1 MNAAA
6 RTRVLGAAAWLGV
19 AFVGAL
25 LLRFGE
31 AAVLG
36 GVLAFVGVL
45 LSLLWAFGGDL
56 LGRRA
61 WSVEA
66 PNRLAWLSQN
76 VKPWMALV
84 GVSALLRVPVPLW
97 PDGFAFIATTQ
108 TVLLALAALL
118 WAWERVGNK
127 ALVLFAACFVLGLAV
142 EIAGSRTGFLFGS
155 YDYDP
160 PGPKVLGVPLLVP
173 LGWWWMTLA
182 ALASSQ
188 GRPLLAGALMVA
200 LDVGLE
206 PLMTTYGFWSWA
218 PGGTSYYGVPWTNF
232 LGWFVVGALLS
243 WLILR
248 LTPTILGRGT
258 TFRAAYLV
266 ELFFLPAGLLLLG
279 KFEAALLTL
288 VLMGGGAW
296 ISSRAA
302 FAR

>member
-19 AFVGAL
+19 AFAGAL
-25 LLRFGE
+25 LLRLGE

-36 GVLAFVGVL
+36 GMLASGGAL
-45 LSLLWAFGGDL
+45 LSVLWAFGGDL
-56 LGRRA
+56 LGRA
-61 WSVEA
+61 EWTSEA
-66 PNRLAWLSQN
+66 SSRLAWLRRN
-76 VKPWMALV
+76 VEPWMVLV
-84 GVSALLRVPVPLW
+84 AVSALLRVPVPLW
-97 PDGFAFIATTQ
+97 PEGFALIATAQ
-108 TVLLALAALL
+108 TVLLALAALS
-118 WAWERVGNK
+118 WAWKRVGRR
-127 ALVLFAACFVLGLAV
+127 ALLLFAACFVLGLAV
-142 EIAGSRTGFLFGS
+142 EIAGSRAGFLFGS

-182 ALASSQ
+182 ALALSN
-188 GRPLLAGALMVA
+188 GKPVLAGALMVA

-248 LTPTILGRGT
+248 LTPIVLTRGT
-258 TFRAAYLV
+258 TFRVAYLV

-279 KFEAALLTL
+279 KFGAALLTL

-296 ISSRAA
+296 ISSKAA